1 MMTDL
6 CAVGQ
11 SYDYLRPDLLVKRN
25 IGHLLVAH
33 EVDQHIQN
41 GF

>member
-6 CAVGQ
+6 RAVGQ
-11 SYDYLRPDLLVKRN
+11 SYDYLRPDLLVKRKK
-25 IGHLLVAH
+25 GHLLVAP
-33 EVDQHIQN
+33 EVDRHIQN